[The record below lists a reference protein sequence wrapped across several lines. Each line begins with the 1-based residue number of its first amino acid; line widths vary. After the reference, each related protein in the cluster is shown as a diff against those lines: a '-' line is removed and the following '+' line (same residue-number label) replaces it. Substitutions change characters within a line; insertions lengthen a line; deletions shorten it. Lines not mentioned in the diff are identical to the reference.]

1 MKNIAV
7 ILAGGV
13 GSRSGLSVPKQ
24 FFKVAGKTVIEH
36 TIGVFE
42 KNENIDEI
50 YIVCNGMY
58 MDLVEKMS
66 LENKW
71 SKVSKILNGG
81 KERYNSSLSAI
92 HACEDE
98 ECNLIFHDAVRPLV
112 SNRIIND
119 TIEALSNHRAVDV
132 AVPVTDTIIQKDG
145 DFITNIPSRPSLCSG
160 QTPQAFRLSVIK
172 KAYELAIQD
181 EPVKV
186 TDDCGVVKNYLPEEP
201 IYIVQGESQNIKIT
215 YHEDIFLLDKLFQIR
230 SEQIVPQEQD
240 FRLDGK
246 VAVIFGGSYGIGQ
259 SVGEELEVLGC
270 KVYSFSRSENG
281 VDISDKIKV
290 EESLAKVYEAE
301 GRIDFVVNSAALL
314 IKKSLAST
322 TFEEINSILNVNILG
337 MVNVAQASHQ
347 YLIATKGVLL
357 LYTSSSYTRGRAF
370 YSLYSATKAAVVNFT
385 QAIAQ
390 EWDVDGIK
398 VNCICPERTKTP
410 MRVKNFGVEC
420 DSTLLTAQDVAF
432 ASIKALLTNDTGQ
445 VYEVT
450 NLTKK

>member
-1 MKNIAV
+1 MRNIAV

-36 TIGVFE
+36 TVGVFE

-50 YIVCNGMY
+50 YIVCNAMY
-58 MDLVEKMS
+58 TDMVEKMS

-71 SKVSKILNGG
+71 CKVSKILNGG

-92 HACEDE
+92 DACEDE

-112 SNRIIND
+112 NNRIIND
-119 TIEALSNHRAVDV
+119 TIAALSDYRAVDV

-172 KAYELAIQD
+172 KAYELAMQD

-186 TDDCGVVKNYLPEEP
+186 TDDCGVVKNYMPEEP
-201 IYIVQGESQNIKIT
+201 IYIVKGETQNIKVT

-230 SEQIVPQEQD
+230 SEQIIPEKHD
-240 FRLDGK
+240 SRLEGK

-259 SVGEELEVLGC
+259 SVGEELSAQGC

-281 VDISDKIKV
+281 VDISDKAKV
-290 EESLAKVYEAE
+290 EESLAKVFEAE
-301 GRIDFVVNSAALL
+301 GRIDYVVNSAALL

-322 TFEEINSILNVNILG
+322 SNEEVTSILNVNILG
-337 MVNVAQASHQ
+337 MVNVAQASHD
-347 YLIATKGVLL
+347 YLRKTKGVLL

-420 DSTLLTAQDVAF
+420 DSTLLTAQDVAL
-432 ASIKALLTNDTGQ
+432 ASIKALLTHDTGQ